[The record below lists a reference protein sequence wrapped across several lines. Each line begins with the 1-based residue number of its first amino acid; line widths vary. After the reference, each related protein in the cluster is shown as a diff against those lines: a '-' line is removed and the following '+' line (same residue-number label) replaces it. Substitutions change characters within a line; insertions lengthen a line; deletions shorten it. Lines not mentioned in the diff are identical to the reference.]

1 MIPRATYR
9 LQFHKGFTFADAAR
23 HAGYFADLG
32 VSHIYVSPVLTARA
46 GSTHGY
52 DVVDHSRINP
62 ELGGEEGFRSLA
74 QTLRAH
80 GLGVIVDIVPNHMAV
95 GKADNDWWLDLLA
108 NGPAS
113 RYAKAFDI
121 DWDAPGL
128 EGKVLAPF
136 LGEEPRAALEKGDL
150 KLVRENSRPAFAY
163 YDHRFPLRA
172 EDQALPDQVRSIPEL
187 ETILARQHF
196 VLADWRQA
204 DARINWRRFFDITDL
219 AAIRVGEPE
228 VFEAVHRKIFA
239 LYAEGL
245 MDGVRVDHVDGLADP
260 RAYCRALRVR
270 LEDLR
275 PGAVIYVEKILAEG
289 ESLPA
294 DWQVDG
300 TTGYDFL
307 DQASAVLHHDDGGQ
321 LSQMWSTISG
331 RSADFEQEEL
341 LARRQILAAKFP
353 SQLAATA
360 RSFSPLLG
368 QPAETLEPVLIEL
381 LLRLRCYRSYA
392 TGKPDT
398 PGPGPF
404 LEAAFQRTMTGVP
417 SDWEQLSRLALVF
430 HRDDDDPLAVDALR
444 RFAQLSAPLAAK
456 AVEDTAF
463 YRYGRLLSRN
473 DVGTDP
479 RRHFLSVA
487 DFHREMERRARE
499 LPLAMLTTATH
510 DHKRGEDARA
520 RLSVLSLNPGPW
532 QEFMDGTP
540 SAPDIDPGDAYQLYQ
555 TLFGA
560 WPREPD
566 ASFATRIEG
575 WCTKFLREGKLRS
588 AWNQPNEAYEALFRE
603 YARAL
608 IEDKGHAGFRRN
620 LAALLTRLDPE
631 IDNAV
636 ITQLVLRNTV
646 PGVPDLYQG
655 CEFEDLSL
663 VDPDNRRA
671 VDFERRAVALHK
683 EKIKKQ
689 CLLHSLLVAR
699 RDDPG
704 LWEKGTYQPL
714 QAGTC
719 LAFRRDFE
727 GRVLSVFLRRDM
739 HDFGRDIVLH
749 REGTDLLTSRPFA
762 KGAVEQ
768 QLLFAHLPAAVI
780 YHTASPV

>member
-1 MIPRATYR
+1 MSPRATYR

-23 HAGYFADLG
+23 HAGYFAEMG
-32 VSHIYVSPVLTARA
+32 VSHIYASPILTARA

-62 ELGGEEGFRSLA
+62 ELGGEDGFRAMA

-80 GLGVIVDIVPNHMAV
+80 GLGAIVDIVPNHMAV
-95 GKADNDWWLDLLA
+95 GKADNGWWQDLLA
-108 NGPAS
+108 NGPTS

-121 DWDAPGL
+121 DWDAPEL

-150 KLVRENSRPAFAY
+150 KLVRENGRLAFVY
-163 YDHRFPLRA
+163 YDHRFPLRP
-172 EDQALPDQVRSIPEL
+172 EDQALPDRARNIPEL
-187 ETILARQHF
+187 EAILARQHF
-196 VLADWRQA
+196 ALADWRQA

-219 AAIRVGEPE
+219 AAIRIGEPE
-228 VFEAVHRKIFA
+228 VFETVHRKIFA

-245 MDGVRVDHVDGLADP
+245 IDGVRVDHVDGLADP
-260 RAYCRALRVR
+260 RAYCRTLRAR

-289 ESLPA
+289 ESLAA
-294 DWQVDG
+294 DWQIDG

-307 DQASAVLHHDDGGQ
+307 DQASAVLHHDDGGL
-321 LSQMWSTISG
+321 LSQMWSAISG

-341 LARRQILAAKFP
+341 LARHQILATKFP

-360 RSFSPLLG
+360 RSFSRLLG
-368 QPAETLEPVLIEL
+368 QPAEALAPILAEL

-404 LEAAFQRTMTGVP
+404 LEAAFQRTMAEVP
-417 SDWEQLSRLALVF
+417 SDWEQLSRLALIF
-430 HRDDDDPLAVDALR
+430 HRDDDNPLAVDALR

-463 YRYGRLLSRN
+463 YRHGRLLSRN
-473 DVGTDP
+473 DVGTNP
-479 RRHFLSVA
+479 RCHFLSVA
-487 DFHREMERRARE
+487 DFHRQMEQRARE
-499 LPLAMLTTATH
+499 QPHAMLTTATH

-520 RLSVLSLNPGPW
+520 RLSALSLEPALW
-532 QEFMDGTP
+532 QEFIG
-540 SAPDIDPGDAYQLYQ
+540 SAPVAPGLDHGDIYQLHQ

-560 WPREPD
+560 WPEELD
-566 ASFATRIEG
+566 GSFTVRIAG

-588 AWNQPNEAYEALFRE
+588 AWNQPDEAYEARFRDH
-603 YARAL
+603 AGAL
-608 IEDKGHAGFRRN
+608 IEDERYAGFRQK
-620 LAALLTRLDPE
+620 LAALLARLKPE
-631 IDNAV
+631 IDNAI

-671 VDFERRAVALHK
+671 VDFERRARALDEGK
-683 EKIKKQ
+683 IEKQ
-689 CLLHSLLVAR
+689 RLLNRLLTAR
-699 RDDPG
+699 RHDPD
-704 LWEKGTYQPL
+704 LWDKGTYRSL
-714 QAGTC
+714 QADRC

-727 GRVLSVFLRRDM
+727 DRTLAVFLRRDA
-739 HDFGRDIVLH
+739 HGFGSDIVFH
-749 REGTDLLTSRPFA
+749 REGTDLMTGRRFA
-762 KGAVEQ
+762 KGAIEQ
-768 QLLFAHLPAAVI
+768 RILFAHHPAVVI
-780 YHTASPV
+780 HHSKAPP